1 MSTYIFKRLLW
12 AIPTML
18 GAASIIFLLMR
29 VLPGDIVMTLIG
41 GENEVITDP
50 EKLATL
56 RRQLGIDI
64 PLYQQYFNWMG
75 GLFRFD
81 LGESL
86 WTSRPVWFHL
96 WQRLPYTITLVIM
109 SLAIS
114 IVVAI
119 PIGVISALKQDT
131 WIDYGLRTFA
141 VAGLSIPSFWF
152 GLLLLMFVLRVFTW
166 SPPLEYAPIY
176 RDPSTA
182 LQQLVL
188 PAVALGYR
196 SSAVAARM
204 MRSSMLEVMREDY
217 VRTAW
222 AKGLKQRTVVYLHAM
237 RNAMLP
243 VLTIFG
249 LEVILIFSTAV
260 VVESIFNVPG
270 LGRLLVD
277 SIHNRDVV
285 MVQGVVTFT
294 VGFVLVVNLT
304 VDIIYAWAD
313 PRIRLR

>member
-1 MSTYIFKRLLW
+1 
-12 AIPTML
+12 
-18 GAASIIFLLMR
+18 
-29 VLPGDIVMTLIG
+29 
-41 GENEVITDP
+41 
-50 EKLATL
+50 
-56 RRQLGIDI
+56 
-64 PLYQQYFNWMG
+64 
-75 GLFRFD
+75 
-81 LGESL
+81 
-86 WTSRPVWFHL
+86 
-96 WQRLPYTITLVIM
+96 
-109 SLAIS
+109 
-114 IVVAI
+114 
-119 PIGVISALKQDT
+119 
-131 WIDYGLRTFA
+131 
-141 VAGLSIPSFWF
+141 
-152 GLLLLMFVLRVFTW
+152 
-166 SPPLEYAPIY
+166 
-176 RDPSTA
+176 
-182 LQQLVL
+182 
-188 PAVALGYR
+188 
-196 SSAVAARM
+196 
-204 MRSSMLEVMREDY
+204 MLEVMREDY